1 MKTFTIN
8 IFVIKKNWEVIQ
20 ADGIQDW
27 YNLVQAYSVPKED
40 REKFEVYEETEAYH
54 FKDKTFWP
62 YTTEIITKEIEL

>member
-8 IFVIKKNWEVIQ
+8 IFVIKKDWEVIQ

-27 YNLVQAYSVPKED
+27 YNLVQAYSVPEED
-40 REKFEVYEETEAYH
+40 REKFEEAYH
-54 FKDKTFWP
+54 SKDKTFWP